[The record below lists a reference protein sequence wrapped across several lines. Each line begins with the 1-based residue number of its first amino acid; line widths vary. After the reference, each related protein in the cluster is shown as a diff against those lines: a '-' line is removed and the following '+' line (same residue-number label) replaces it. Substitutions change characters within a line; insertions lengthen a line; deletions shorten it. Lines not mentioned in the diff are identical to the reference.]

1 MKAMVVCF
9 LIGVCVFQN
18 INAQL
23 IVKYGSYKFDDPKN
37 DTQVI
42 ETKIE
47 ELLKLEYPNIK
58 KSEEFNSIFSS
69 HTNISGLPSTSDV
82 YGKNSPTEITAILFE
97 KSAFSILSAGLNL

>member
-47 ELLKLEYPNIK
+47 EL
-58 KSEEFNSIFSS
+58 
-69 HTNISGLPSTSDV
+69 
-82 YGKNSPTEITAILFE
+82 
-97 KSAFSILSAGLNL
+97 